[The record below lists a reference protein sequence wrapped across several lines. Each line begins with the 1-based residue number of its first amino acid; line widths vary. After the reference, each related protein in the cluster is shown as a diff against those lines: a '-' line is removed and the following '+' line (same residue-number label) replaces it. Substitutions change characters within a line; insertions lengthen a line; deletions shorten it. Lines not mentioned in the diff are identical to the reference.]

1 MKNQISVKALRGFH
15 AIVETGSVTA
25 AATILGMTQPAVSRL
40 LAQLEDMI
48 GFELFYRD
56 HGRLVP
62 TQDGMLMFEEVE
74 RSLNTLERVNSVV
87 RDICEYRC
95 GHLKLVAPPSFAEA
109 VLPDIVAAFSA
120 RFPRVRLTLL
130 SPTSELAKGMIASR
144 AVDGGFLRLPLER
157 ADLHAQ
163 PVLVSESVC
172 VLDGAHA
179 LARHATLTPALLR
192 SQPLILLG
200 QGTALRG
207 AIEAA
212 FATAGVRPQVQI
224 EAHTVAA
231 ACAFAAR
238 GLGVALVNGLLAEAY
253 LRHGLVTR
261 RFEPALPNEYAFVTS
276 ALSAPTRLAS
286 AFLEQARQQLALPAY
301 AGFCQPRHTK
311 TAYTHSEKPYDCAPP
326 DLTTTIESSK

>member
-25 AATILGMTQPAVSRL
+25 AASILGMTQPAVSRL

-74 RSLNTLERVNSVV
+74 LSLNTLERVNSVV

-95 GHLKLVAPPSFAEA
+95 GHLKLVAPPSFAEG
-109 VLPDIVAAFSA
+109 VLPDIVAAFSE
-120 RFPRVRLTLL
+120 RFPRVRLTIE
-130 SPTSELAKGMIASR
+130 SPTAEIAMAMIASR
-144 AVDGGFLRLPLER
+144 AVDGGFLRVPLER
-157 ADLHAQ
+157 ADLACE
-163 PVLVSESVC
+163 PVVVSDTVC
-172 VLDGAHA
+172 VLPGSHL
-179 LARHATLTPALLR
+179 LARPSVLSPAQLR
-192 SQPLILLG
+192 GQPLILLG
-200 QGTALRG
+200 QGTVSRA

-212 FATAGVRPQVQI
+212 FMRVGVRPMVQI
-224 EAHTVAA
+224 EAHTVSA

-238 GLGVALVNGLLAEAY
+238 GLGLALVNGLLARAY
-253 LRHGLVTR
+253 LNRGLVTR
-261 RFEPALPNEYAFVTS
+261 PFEPSLPNQYAFVTS

-286 AFLEQARQQLALPAY
+286 AMLAEARQY
-301 AGFCQPRHTK
+301 FAG
-311 TAYTHSEKPYDCAPP
+311 PYQIRMD
-326 DLTTTIESSK
+326 ESDIVI